1 MWKERKELIAR
12 IESKRTSRLISYV
25 MSDRQNAPAF
35 LAKDALP
42 IFFNQLRH
50 LGPVDRLDILVFT
63 TGGDTLAAFGLGRL
77 VREFAEWVGVLVPD
91 RCLSAG
97 TLFALGAN
105 EVFMT
110 RAGTL
115 SPIDPSITTALNPVA
130 EGPMPGQRQL
140 LPVSV
145 ESVAGFRRLLEEDW
159 SVKSEEMTAQI
170 FKTLAEKVHPLALGD
185 VYRSRQQIER
195 LAHQLLTRHRHD
207 DTQVQTI
214 IRTLTRGLGSHDYP
228 ISLTEARELLGG
240 QIAAEDAELEGL
252 VWDLY
257 EDFRKEL
264 QLGTPY
270 NPSALL
276 AEARAKDQ
284 APPIR
289 SRLDLA
295 VIESATSRD
304 IFQQDMFLSEAILPS
319 PAGPVKAPQLEIL
332 AAGWNHYDE

>member
-1 MWKERKELIAR
+1 MWQERKTLIDQ
-12 IESKRTSRLISYV
+12 IQKKRNSRLICYLT
-25 MSDRQNAPAF
+25 SDRQNAGAII
-35 LAKDALP
+35 AKDALP
-42 IFFNQLRH
+42 VFFNQLRA
-50 LGPVDRLDILVFT
+50 LGRVDRLDILVFT
-63 TGGDTLAAFGLGRL
+63 AGGDTLAAFGLGRL
-77 VREFAEWVGVLVPD
+77 VREFADWTGVLIPD

-105 EVFMT
+105 EIFMT

-115 SPIDPSITTALNPVA
+115 SPIDPSITTPLNPYA

-145 ESVAGFRRLLEEDW
+145 ESVAGFRSLLQEEW
-159 SVKSEEMTAQI
+159 SVKSEEMTAEV

-195 LAHQLLTRHRHD
+195 LAHQLLTRHRD
-207 DTQVQTI
+207 DDMQVQTI
-214 IRTLTRGLGSHDYP
+214 IKTLTRGLGSHDYP

-240 QIAAEDAELEGL
+240 QIAVEDPELEGL

-264 QLGTPY
+264 QLGVPF
-270 NPSALL
+270 NPSVVLT
-276 AEARAKDQ
+276 EARTKNQ
-284 APPIR
+284 RPPIR
-289 SRLDLA
+289 VQLDLA
-295 VIESATSRD
+295 VVESERSRD
-304 IFQQDMFLSEAILPS
+304 VFQQDLFVSEATLPT

-332 AAGWNHYDE
+332 SAGWNHYDQ

>member
-1 MWKERKELIAR
+1 MWEERKDLIAK
-12 IESKRTSRLISYV
+12 IEQKRTSRLISYLT
-25 MSDRQNAPAF
+25 SDRQNATAII
-35 LAKDALP
+35 AKDALP
-42 IFFNQLRH
+42 IFFNQLRS
-50 LGPVDRLDILVFT
+50 LGQIDRLDVLVFT

-77 VREFAEWVGVLVPD
+77 VREFSPWVGVLVPD

-105 EVFMT
+105 EIFMT

-115 SPIDPSITTALNPVA
+115 SPIDPSITTLLNPVA

-145 ESVAGFRRLLEEDW
+145 ESVAGFRSLLEEDW
-159 SVKSEEMTAQI
+159 SISSQELRATI
-170 FKTLAEKVHPLALGD
+170 FKVLADRVHPLALGD

-195 LAHQLLTRHRHD
+195 LAQQLLTSHRGGK
-207 DTQVQTI
+207 QQIKGI

-228 ISLTEARELLGG
+228 ISRTEARKLMGK
-240 QIAAEDAELEGL
+240 QIAAEDAELESL

-264 QLGTPY
+264 DLGVPH
-270 NPSALL
+270 NPSAVL
-276 AEARAKDQ
+276 AASRAKNQ

-289 SRLDLA
+289 TRLNLA
-295 VIESATSRD
+295 VIESSQSRD
-304 IFQQDMFLSEAILPS
+304 VFEQEMFLSEVVAPG
-319 PAGPVKAPQLEIL
+319 PAGPMKIAQQEIIE
-332 AAGWNHYDE
+332 AGWKHYTG